1 MQQHAPVPDA
11 RACIGRRSIVQSVI
25 VPQQEDFVD
34 PFVAEIRIFPFN
46 FAPKG
51 WAFCDGQLLPIS
63 QNTALFSLLGTTYG
77 GNGKSNFALPDL
89 QGRAPMHPGQGPGLS
104 LHDLGETGG
113 SETVTLLE
121 SEIPAHSHAVQAV
134 NAPGNVKIPG
144 PAVNLARANGGNVYA
159 NPNNLV
165 FLAGEALA
173 PAGGDQPHN
182 NLQPYLTLN
191 FNIAM
196 QGVFPP
202 RT

>member
-1 MQQHAPVPDA
+1 MA
-11 RACIGRRSIVQSVI
+11 
-25 VPQQEDFVD
+25 D

-51 WAFCDGQLLPIS
+51 WAWCDGQLLPLS

-113 SETVTLLE
+113 SETVSLLE
-121 SEIPAHSHAVQAV
+121 SEIPSHAHFMRAVSNPGDLADPTAHSIARTSSGNPLQTTTNQNIVQMADQ
-134 NAPGNVKIPG
+134 
-144 PAVNLARANGGNVYA
+144 
-159 NPNNLV
+159 
-165 FLAGEALA
+165 ALA

-182 NLQPYLTLN
+182 NLQPYLT
-191 FNIAM
+191 FYFCIAL

-202 RT
+202 RG

>member
-1 MQQHAPVPDA
+1 MA
-11 RACIGRRSIVQSVI
+11 
-25 VPQQEDFVD
+25 D

-46 FAPKG
+46 FAPRG
-51 WAFCDGQLLPIS
+51 WAWCDGQLLPLS

-104 LHDLGETGG
+104 LHDLGEIGG

-121 SEIPAHSHAVQAV
+121 SEIPSHSHAVNASQADGIARQPAGELLATGIGIGQY
-134 NAPGNVKIPG
+134 APS
-144 PAVNLARANGGNVYA
+144 A
-159 NPNNLV
+159 NLV
-165 FLAGEALA
+165 QMSPQALA

-182 NLQPYLTLN
+182 NMQPYLT
-191 FNIAM
+191 FYFCIAL

>member
-1 MQQHAPVPDA
+1 MA
-11 RACIGRRSIVQSVI
+11 
-25 VPQQEDFVD
+25 D

-51 WAFCDGQLLPIS
+51 WAWCDGQLLPLS

-77 GNGKSNFALPDL
+77 GDGKSTFALPDL
-89 QGRAPMHPGQGPGLS
+89 EGRAPMHPGQGPGLS

-121 SEIPAHSHAVQAV
+121 SEIPAHSHALRATNDAGDLV
-134 NAPGNVKIPG
+134 APGPTRSLSG
-144 PAVNLARANGGNVYA
+144 STGGQLYA
-159 NPNNLV
+159 AATNPLV
-165 FLAGEALA
+165 SMAPEALA

-182 NLQPYLTLN
+182 NMMPYLT
-191 FNIAM
+191 FYFCIAL

-202 RT
+202 RG

>member
-1 MQQHAPVPDA
+1 VA
-11 RACIGRRSIVQSVI
+11 
-25 VPQQEDFVD
+25 D

-51 WAFCDGQLLPIS
+51 WAFCDGQLLPLS

-77 GNGKSNFALPDL
+77 GDGKSNFALPDM
-89 QGRAPMHPGQGPGLS
+89 QGNAPMHPGQGPGLS

-113 SETVTLLE
+113 SETVSLLE
-121 SEIPAHSHAVQAV
+121 SEIPAHSHAQMAASVSATKSDPTGNSFARV
-134 NAPGNVKIPG
+134 SGATPFLPPAGAPLAQMSDNVI
-144 PAVNLARANGGNVYA
+144 
-159 NPNNLV
+159 
-165 FLAGEALA
+165 A

-182 NLQPYLTLN
+182 NMQPYLTLS
-191 FNIAM
+191 FCIAL

>member
-1 MQQHAPVPDA
+1 MA
-11 RACIGRRSIVQSVI
+11 
-25 VPQQEDFVD
+25 D

-51 WAFCDGQLLPIS
+51 WAWCDGQLLPLS

-113 SETVTLLE
+113 SETVSLLE
-121 SEIPAHSHAVQAV
+121 SEIPSHSHPLRADTLDIGDTNVV
-134 NAPGNVKIPG
+134 SPNASLTISS
-144 PAVNLARANGGNVYA
+144 GGTLYQSTSNTQ
-159 NPNNLV
+159 
-165 FLAGEALA
+165 LAGEALA
-173 PAGGDQPHN
+173 PAGGDAPHN
-182 NLQPYLTLN
+182 NLQPYLT
-191 FNIAM
+191 FYFCIAL
-196 QGVFPP
+196 QGVYPP